1 MKRII
6 IFSVLT
12 SWLLTSCSPVMYAPT
27 SQVTPLPEKKGDVEA
42 SGSFGLRGYEAN
54 ANYAVTNH
62 LAVVA
67 QGRIASRKGDKG
79 HELTGAPLKNNT
91 VGLGI
96 TYYSTVNNNPAL
108 RWSVTGGVNK
118 GNTLAIFAHSD
129 GGYRV
134 SSDNQQ
140 VYLQPTYGFVSRHFE
155 SIISCRFSKVNVNN
169 VQSEWK
175 EFNGKN
181 YQFLSTEPA
190 ITFRGGPESIKAF
203 SQTGYTFTNNSRQY
217 GDITTFWGG
226 RLNLTAGVQC
236 RLGHRK

>member
-6 IFSVLT
+6 IFIALT
-12 SWLLTSCSPVMYAPT
+12 SWLLSSCSTVMYIPT
-27 SQVTPLPEKKGDVEA
+27 SQVTPLPEKKGDMEG

-54 ANYAVTNH
+54 ASYAVTNQ

-67 QGRIASRKGDKG
+67 QGRIASQKGDKD
-79 HELTGAPLKNNT
+79 HELMGAPLKNNT

-108 RWSVTGGVNK
+108 RWSITGGVNK
-118 GNTLAIFAHSD
+118 GNTADIFTHATE
-129 GGYRV
+129 GYWV
-134 SSDNQQ
+134 ISNNQQ
-140 VYLQPTYGFVSRHFE
+140 IYLQPTYGFVSRHFE
-155 SIISCRFSKVNVNN
+155 SIVSCRISKINVNN
-169 VQSEWK
+169 VQSNWRA
-175 EFNGKN
+175 FNGKN

-203 SQTGYTFTNNSRQY
+203 LQTGYTFTNHSSQY
-217 GDITTFWGG
+217 GDITPFWGG